1 MRLEDSCCNWYDHLS
16 YKLEFQLLAIIS
28 IGLVGT
34 VGNNFR
40 NLIGILKDPKDLLS
54 FWFFISDRTSSL
66 LVGVIK
72 KRLSFGFF
80 RYLDF
85 RFY

>member
-16 YKLEFQLLAIIS
+16 YKWELQKLAIIS
-28 IGLVGT
+28 IGLVGA
-34 VGNNFR
+34 VSNNFR
-40 NLIGILKDPKDLLS
+40 NLIGIVKDPKDLLF
-54 FWFFISDRTSSL
+54 FWFFISARTSSL